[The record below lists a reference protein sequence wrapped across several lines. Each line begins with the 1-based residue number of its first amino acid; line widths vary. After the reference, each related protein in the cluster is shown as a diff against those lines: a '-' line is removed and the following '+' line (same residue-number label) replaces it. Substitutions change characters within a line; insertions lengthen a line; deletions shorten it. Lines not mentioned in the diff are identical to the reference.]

1 MYFLLFGLY
10 PVNDVLRP
18 VEVDTLAIDGI
29 GDLPPKSSFDQT
41 FDEERIVAFSYVDF
55 VLGQAN
61 CLFRFV
67 QLQIDIDIVGE
78 VDFEEEIKEIFQ
90 FFAILTVVFIT
101 FEMESH
107 RFAG

>member
-18 VEVDTLAIDGI
+18 VEVDTLTIDGI
-29 GDLPPKSSFDQT
+29 GDFPPKSSFYQT
-41 FDEERIVAFSYVDF
+41 FDEKRIVTFSNVYF
-55 VLGQAN
+55 VFGQAD

-78 VDFEEEIKEIFQ
+78 VDFEEKIKEVFQ
-90 FFAILTVVFIT
+90 FFAILTIIFIT
-101 FEMESH
+101 LEMESH
-107 RFAG
+107 RFTT